1 MNTKRHI
8 FLLCSSWLIFWG
20 SLSFA
25 QQPWIEQVTAMTIDG
40 YFKKAEALVN
50 QKIAETDSALAP
62 CLYLASVLNSRMTH
76 YESNDQAGRFTRLLH
91 FIINK
96 ANQQLDQPN
105 LSDSLL
111 ARLYFYR
118 GSAYGYLGFF
128 QGQNGQWFKALKNG
142 LKAIDDLTAC
152 TKLDSTLFEA
162 YLGLGTYKYW
172 RSTKLK
178 AVLWLPFLKDLREEG
193 IADIKR
199 AMRTSSNSRYMA
211 LHQLVYILIDYKH
224 YAEAQKYAEQGI
236 QKFPQSQFMWWAY
249 AHVFFKSHQ
258 YHQAIKAYKHL
269 LKLIE
274 SHPES
279 NPSHWL
285 DCQVRLAEVYKRLG
299 QTQQAKQLAR
309 LILKHQKDFPDTE
322 KNRQRLA
329 HARELLNS

>member
-1 MNTKRHI
+1 MYNKYRA
-8 FLLCSSWLIFWG
+8 FLRSFGLLIFWV
-20 SLSFA
+20 SFSFS
-25 QQPWIEQVTAMTIDG
+25 QPQSWIEQVTALTIDG
-40 YFKKAEALVN
+40 YFNQAEALVN
-50 QKIAETDSALAP
+50 QEIAETDSALAP
-62 CLYLASVLNSRMTH
+62 CLYLASVLNSKMTH
-76 YESNDQAGRFTRLLH
+76 FESNDQAHRFVKVLR
-91 FIINK
+91 FIIK
-96 ANQQLDQPN
+96 KTNQQLEQAYLP
-105 LSDSLL
+105 DSLL

-128 QGQNGQWFKALKNG
+128 QGQKGQWFKALKNG

-152 TKLDSTLFEA
+152 TKLDSTFYEA

-211 LHQLVYILIDYKH
+211 LHQLVYILIDYKR
-224 YAEAQKYAEQGI
+224 YDEALKYAEEGI
-236 QKFPQSQFMWWAY
+236 QKFPKSQFMWWAY

-258 YHQAIKAYKHL
+258 YPQAIRAYTHL
-269 LKLIE
+269 LSLIE

-299 QTQQAKQLAR
+299 QKQQAQKIAR
-309 LILKHQKDFPDTE
+309 LILDKADQFPDTE

-329 HARELLNS
+329 HARELLE